1 MAVFQVLAHFTA
13 YVARGLQLTRN
24 PGRVIGFHLLSRV
37 SNSRWVPEF
46 GDGCLPTRFC
56 LDQGL

>member
-1 MAVFQVLAHFTA
+1 MSTDRITA
-13 YVARGLQLTRN
+13 AALQ
-24 PGRVIGFHLLSRV
+24 IGGM